1 LDHQINREL
10 PDVAVPDR
18 GYDQGFA
25 AKISKRT
32 ARVGREIL
40 HRAIGLAGASKG
52 TEETTTI

>member
-1 LDHQINREL
+1 
-10 PDVAVPDR
+10 VPDR